1 MAASAAD
8 VRSALSIAGP
18 SNTNRSQ
25 QLKKQP
31 TQTAKKPEGISREL
45 YSLIGPSAPSLAAQL
60 AKPRL
65 KQKPN
70 LGGGGKVK
78 WEWRTFQNNAR
89 SDSLQLGHWVKATVD
104 PESEYPFAKYNVQP
118 THYTWSQDEY
128 SRHLEGQRSILTTT
142 NPLTTTDIDTEWTKE
157 ETEYLFNLA
166 KEYDLRWFVI
176 FDRYDYPRGEKDP
189 RPIEDIKDRY
199 FSVCRKL
206 ARNRTWTDENAKNHL
221 VNSMQYDKDRERM
234 RKLYLTS
241 LDSRTPEQLAE
252 EEALFIEIKRLEQNE
267 RKFKREREELLRIIA
282 GVESGLPDIVD
293 DDPTISLSLDP
304 KKRRKA
310 MDLDVPPTPILTA
323 PLMRRP
329 QTLKNA
335 TYDAQHCIIRNEPSS
350 TTPATKAAHTP
361 SYMRSYK
368 LPVPKAAIAPRVTQ
382 TLGELGIQHSRLVMP
397 TKENCA
403 LLDSLLEA
411 TTALVETKKVVDK
424 VEYDIK
430 VLRSQLESRDPDDA
444 EMDNG
449 DGTASVADGME
460 FDDGDV
466 ETQRNGRAESVAS
479 ARSSRSRKLGR
490 RSMSISSVDTS
501 VTAPSRAT
509 KRQKRS

>member
-25 QLKKQP
+25 QVKKQP
-31 TQTAKKPEGISREL
+31 SQTTKKPEGISREL

-78 WEWRTFQNNAR
+78 WEWRPFKNGAR
-89 SDSLQLGHWVKATVD
+89 SDSLQLGHWVKATTE
-104 PESEYPFAKYNVQP
+104 PESEYPFAKYNVQA

-128 SRHLEGQRSILTTT
+128 ARHLE
-142 NPLTTTDIDTEWTKE
+142 DKDWTKE

-176 FDRYDYPRGEKDP
+176 FDRYDYPRGEKESP
-189 RPIEDIKDRY
+189 RAIEDLKERY

-206 ARNRTWTDENAKNHL
+206 ARNRTWADENAKNHL
-221 VNSMQYDKDRERM
+221 VNSMQYDKDREQM

-241 LDSRTPEQLAE
+241 LDNRTPEQLAE

-267 RKFKREREELLRIIA
+267 RKFKREREELLRVIA
-282 GVESGLPDIVD
+282 GVESGLPDVAD

-304 KKRRKA
+304 KKRRKG

-323 PLMRRP
+323 PVMKRP
-329 QTLKNA
+329 QTYKTA
-335 TYDAQHCIIRNEPSS
+335 AYDAQHCIIRNEPSS

-382 TLGELGIQHSRLVMP
+382 TLGELGIQHTRLVMP

-403 LLDSLLEA
+403 LLESLLEA

-430 VLRSQLESRDPDDA
+430 VLKSQLDSREQDDA
-444 EMDNG
+444 ENDNG
-449 DGTASVADGME
+449 DGAASVGDAME
-460 FDDGDV
+460 LDDGELV
-466 ETQRNGRAESVAS
+466 ETQKNGRGESVAS
-479 ARSSRSRKLGR
+479 ARSTRSRKPSR

-501 VTAPSRAT
+501 VNLGNRAT